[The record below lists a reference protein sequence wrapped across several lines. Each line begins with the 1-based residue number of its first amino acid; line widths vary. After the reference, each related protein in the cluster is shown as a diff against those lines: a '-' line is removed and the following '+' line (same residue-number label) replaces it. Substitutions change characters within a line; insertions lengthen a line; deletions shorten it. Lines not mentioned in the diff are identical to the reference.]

1 MTAYDVVVE
10 LPLHLKWSG
19 PRTYDLQDPRQLRRL
34 YEIVLREGTSR
45 DIRRYVDRGTVLAVL
60 DDLVLPERVRAAW
73 EDWRQRYGATAC

>member
-1 MTAYDVVVE
+1 MVPDERVVE

-19 PRTYDLQDPRQLRRL
+19 PRTYDLGDPGQLRRV

-45 DIRRYVDRGTVLAVL
+45 DVRRYIDRDTVLAVL

-73 EDWRQRYGATAC
+73 EDWRQRYGVPAC